1 MHQWI
6 HLPATMPS
14 PNMLLAPLPTPFQ
27 KSSRFFDSLPPTP
40 KGSPKPTSKPFRSDK
55 SDDGSRDRIRDVD
68 ELVEKVIPV
77 LSVGEGEVKSS
88 AHYGYVYALVEF
100 SELCGGKNGGPAKMS
115 RLLASGSGA
124 GDVKVRPFLLDASD
138 EF

>member
-1 MHQWI
+1 M
-6 HLPATMPS
+6 
-14 PNMLLAPLPTPFQ
+14 
-27 KSSRFFDSLPPTP
+27 
-40 KGSPKPTSKPFRSDK
+40 
-55 SDDGSRDRIRDVD
+55 
-68 ELVEKVIPV
+68 
-77 LSVGEGEVKSS
+77 KSS